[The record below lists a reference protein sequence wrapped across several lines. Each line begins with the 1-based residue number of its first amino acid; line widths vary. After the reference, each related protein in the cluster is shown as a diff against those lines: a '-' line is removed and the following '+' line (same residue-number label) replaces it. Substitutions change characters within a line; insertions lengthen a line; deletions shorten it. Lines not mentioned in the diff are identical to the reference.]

1 MSWREQHL
9 IPGLSVPDLTLDDI
23 ERVLSRVCDPC
34 SLAAG
39 SPLPITSLGLVTGWS
54 ADGGALRVSITA
66 TGPGCTFLGKIADAA
81 RAELLTLDGVREVR
95 IDLDTET
102 VWHPGLMNAAAR
114 EALGRRRAA
123 AAAGVVPHAR
133 RAQASRGR

>member
-1 MSWREQHL
+1 MS
-9 IPGLSVPDLTLDDI
+9 DLTSDDI

-54 ADGGALRVSITA
+54 AVGGVLRVSITA

-81 RAELLTLDGVREVR
+81 RVELLTLDGVREVR

-102 VWHPGLMNAAAR
+102 VWHPGLMTAAAR
-114 EALGRRRAA
+114 QALDRRRAA
-123 AAAGVVPHAR
+123 AVAGVVPYAR
-133 RAQASRGR
+133 RAQASRDF